1 MNNKDES
8 VMVALNQVEDQEED
22 DKIQVNR
29 VKFANTKENKEDA
42 VIKEENKDKA
52 KIAQAMAKSLNIP
65 VDDPQAD
72 YNSGPKMKKPAK

>member
-1 MNNKDES
+1 
-8 VMVALNQVEDQEED
+8 MVPLNQVEDQEED

-72 YNSGPKMKKPAK
+72 YNSGPKIKKPAK

>member
-8 VMVALNQVEDQEED
+8 VMVPLNQVEDQEED

-72 YNSGPKMKKPAK
+72 YNSGPKIKKPAK